1 MLRTLFLPRLLV
13 LHLLLIGVLVS
24 FTLLGRWQL
33 GVFEESGRPQ
43 AAADPAP
50 VDVTTLTSVG
60 TGFRVEA
67 LRRQVTAS
75 GTFDADRQLLVAD
88 RTADAERPGGRAS
101 QGHGYWLL
109 TPLRL
114 ADGTLIPV
122 VRGWVASPGDPAAAV
137 PEGHVTVTGRLMGP
151 EPSDRIQRTG
161 ALPRG
166 QVATVTTA
174 ELINVWPGERI
185 RTGYVI
191 ATRQVGGGT
200 PEPRLVAVAPPTAE
214 RSFNW
219 RNLAYALQWW
229 IFAGFAVYMWY
240 RLVREA
246 VQERRK
252 RTAQEAPDGPPD
264 EGAGGGSGQADPANR
279 AVAGT
284 VTAADRR
291 PGPR

>member
-1 MLRTLFLPRLLV
+1 M
-13 LHLLLIGVLVS
+13 
-24 FTLLGRWQL
+24 
-33 GVFEESGRPQ
+33 
-43 AAADPAP
+43 
-50 VDVTTLTSVG
+50 
-60 TGFRVEA
+60 
-67 LRRQVTAS
+67 
-75 GTFDADRQLLVAD
+75 
-88 RTADAERPGGRAS
+88 
-101 QGHGYWLL
+101 
-109 TPLRL
+109 
-114 ADGTLIPV
+114 
-122 VRGWVASPGDPAAAV
+122 
-137 PEGHVTVTGRLMGP
+137 TVTGRLMGP

-264 EGAGGGSGQADPANR
+264 EGAGGGSGQAESGEPRRGRDRDRGRPAARAAVSGAVTPAPGATRRPANR
-279 AVAGT
+279 PAQR
-284 VTAADRR
+284 ADIV
-291 PGPR
+291 

>member
-33 GVFEESGRPQ
+33 GVFEESGRPE

-50 VDVTTLTSVG
+50 VEVTTLTSVG
-60 TGFRVEA
+60 TGFQVEA
-67 LRRQVTAS
+67 IRRQVTAA
-75 GTFDADRQLLVAD
+75 GTFEADRQLLVAD

-101 QGHGYWLL
+101 QGQGYWLL

-114 ADGTLIPV
+114 ADGSLIPV
-122 VRGWVASPGDPAAAV
+122 VRGWVASPGDPATAV
-137 PEGHVTVTGRLMGP
+137 PEGQVTVTGRLMPP

-174 ELINVWPGERI
+174 ELINVWTGERV
-185 RTGYVI
+185 RNGYVI
-191 ATRQVGGGT
+191 AIRQVGGGT
-200 PEPRLVAVAPPTAE
+200 PEPRLVSVAPPTAE

-229 IFAGFAVYMWY
+229 IFAAFAVYMWW
-240 RLVREA
+240 RLVRDA
-246 VQERRK
+246 VQERR
-252 RTAQEAPDGPPD
+252 RQGAQDGPPD
-264 EGAGGGSGQADPANR
+264 DGPSGDADSGGD
-279 AVAGT
+279 AVAQAA
-284 VTAADRR
+284 TAGDRR
-291 PGPR
+291 PGPG